1 MGWHGDPAKLR
12 RDDLSADWGL
22 GLYGHW
28 RNAGAYLVCDRE
40 VGEWLCLSCDVVST
54 SAPPG
59 ARCDAAG
66 KEAQVE
72 IAPRDAFRRRVYL
85 QPLGLLVT
93 VDGGAFE
100 RVSLAVGVAAGGEA
114 VLRLSPLP
122 ASSTHALLTLTAD
135 GPRGGG
141 GGRRVHCRCVARSCS
156 LGAAPFPSRG
166 GAAGEA
172 GGSLQDSPF
181 ELSFAPGGKLSEPP
195 LARVALAV
203 EAAGEAEGVR
213 LK

>member
-1 MGWHGDPAKLR
+1 M
-12 RDDLSADWGL
+12 
-22 GLYGHW
+22 
-28 RNAGAYLVCDRE
+28 
-40 VGEWLCLSCDVVST
+40 
-54 SAPPG
+54 
-59 ARCDAAG
+59 
-66 KEAQVE
+66 E

-85 QPLGLLVT
+85 QPLGLLMT

-100 RVSLAVGVAAGGEA
+100 RVSLTVGGAAGGEA

-172 GGSLQDSPF
+172 GGSLQDNPF
-181 ELSFAPGGKLSEPP
+181 ELSFAPGGELSEPP